1 MSTSPSA
8 ADFVV
13 CPHCTLNHSVK
24 PDGHCPRCRKH
35 PNDEVVESASS
46 GGGAFELEKSALN
59 AGAMGGIGIM
69 ALAAVW
75 FVGGYAAGYIFYY
88 PPILFLIGL
97 ASTLKAVFAD
107 DD

>member
-1 MSTSPSA
+1 MTTESNAT
-8 ADFVV
+8 FVV

-35 PNDEVVESASS
+35 PNDEVVGAASD
-46 GGGAFELEKSALN
+46 GGGAFALEQNALN
-59 AGAMGGIGIM
+59 SGVLGGVGIM

-75 FVGGYAAGYIFYY
+75 FIGGYAAGYIFYY

-97 ASTLKAVFAD
+97 ASTLKGLFSD
-107 DD
+107 D